1 MTLKTEF
8 ENGIR
13 NEYNVAEVT
22 KANLIKARDEFAAP
36 LSVKFNSDS
45 LPEKIYIYIF
55 LLFRAGFIRYSAISA
70 LEVVR

>member
-13 NEYNVAEVT
+13 NKYNVAEVT
-22 KANLIKARDEFAAP
+22 KANLIKARDECAAP

-45 LPEKIYIYIF
+45 LPEKIYIYI
-55 LLFRAGFIRYSAISA
+55 LAISS
-70 LEVVR
+70 RFH